1 MIWPFSGLGLSQEE
15 LDQYYIRKRKRYYEK
30 HGTVPKHIG
39 LHNALHWV
47 LVPCISLIRRWNGIQ
62 LTMVCDERSQTK
74 APVIYACTHVGGVDI
89 ETAFEAIKQHC
100 WLFLGNPRE
109 VYRNFDGLM
118 LGINGVICL
127 ELNHRQDRRI
137 AKETAIGLLKNGGHL
152 LIFPEG
158 AWNISENQLVMGM
171 FTGTAD
177 MALQSCAEI
186 VPIAMECYG
195 KHMYVAIGKNI
206 AATGHWEDKERLTN
220 HLRDALATLKWRI
233 FEAVGVQSRQTIPD
247 GYRQT
252 FIHNIFNSNKETSYT
267 EQEARETM
275 FRDKGIVS
283 SEEVFAHLNTIQPRR
298 ENAFLFS
305 KRVGG

>member
-1 MIWPFSGLGLSQEE
+1 MILPFWGLGLSQEE
-15 LDQYYIRKRKRYYEK
+15 LDQYYIRKRKRYYKK
-30 HGTVPKHIG
+30 HGTVPRHIR
-39 LHNALHWV
+39 LHNALHW
-47 LVPCISLIRRWNGIQ
+47 LLIPCVALLRKLNGIQ
-62 LTMVCDERSQTK
+62 LTMVCDERIKTK
-74 APVIYACTHVGGVDI
+74 GPIIYACTHVGGVDI
-89 ETAFEAIKQHC
+89 ETAFEAIKKPC

-109 VYRNFDGLM
+109 VYRNMDGLM
-118 LGINGVICL
+118 LGVNGVICV
-127 ELNHRQDRRI
+127 ELNHKQDRRI
-137 AKETAIGLLKNGGHL
+137 AKETAIGLLKNGGDL

-158 AWNISENQLVMGM
+158 AWNISDNQLVMRM
-171 FTGTAD
+171 FSGTAD
-177 MALQSCAEI
+177 MALQSHAQI
-186 VPIAMECYG
+186 VPIALECYG

-206 AATGHWEDKERLTN
+206 AVTGHWEDKERLTN

-233 FEAVGVQSRQTIPD
+233 FEAVGIQSRQTIPD

-298 ENAFLFS
+298 ENAFLFN